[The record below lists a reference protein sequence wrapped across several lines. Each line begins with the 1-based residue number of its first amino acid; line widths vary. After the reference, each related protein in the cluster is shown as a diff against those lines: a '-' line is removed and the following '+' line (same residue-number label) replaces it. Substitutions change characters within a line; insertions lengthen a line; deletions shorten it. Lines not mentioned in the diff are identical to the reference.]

1 MAGIAGRSDPKP
13 GNKNALKNCSKID
26 RRGLT
31 VGELPVA
38 MISVKR
44 EARRYRRYLEQSVLN
59 AKAEIDDLD
68 NHIIDACVGCTMSAG
83 LGRWLF
89 RNRYEEMSVSDIRA
103 TSKEIRDAKSE
114 RARLVRQLELKKPIE
129 NPWLL
134 IDATNAEGD
143 TDEA

>member
-31 VGELPVA
+31 VGELPTA

-44 EARRYRRYLEQSVLN
+44 EGRKYRRYVEQAVLDC
-59 AKAEIDDLD
+59 KGVIDDLD
-68 NHIIDACVGCTMSAG
+68 NHLIDAAVGCTMSAG
-83 LGRWLF
+83 IARWLF
-89 RNRYEEMSVSDIRA
+89 RNRYKEMTITDIRA

-114 RARLVRQLELKKPIE
+114 RARLVRQLELRIQPEPVDLKTY
-129 NPWLL
+129 L
-134 IDATNAEGD
+134 IDGTVKQ
-143 TDEA
+143 